1 MMKEVMDDKDDTRI
15 KEDDENNEKFW
26 DKIKIIWEKK

>member
-1 MMKEVMDDKDDTRI
+1 MKEVMDDKDTRI